1 MTRPPTPPVAL
12 GRLSLALAAAL
23 FVATGCDNDYSPIP
37 VGPPSPHVVGDRF
50 VGAWAMENSDDP
62 DALPF
67 GYYVAHFNDTEY
79 LVMLVDTLGG
89 DGLAQM
95 IFGGPYPSGTERHG
109 VNLPFLFRGHL
120 TVLEGATFLNLRPL
134 AADPLYPREELEELF
149 WIILRL
155 DMVGDRIRVRQ
166 LETSQLEPRPLTSEA
181 LQRALAGRVDED
193 DLYNSDGTEFR
204 RLPLWSSSPTR
215 TPGLP

>member
-1 MTRPPTPPVAL
+1 MRRL
-12 GRLSLALAAAL
+12 HRRRLSLVVAAAPIA
-23 FVATGCDNDYSPIP
+23 ATGCDNDYSPIP

-50 VGAWAMENSDDP
+50 VGAWAMEPDDP
-62 DALPF
+62 DALPHGF
-67 GYYVAHFNDTEY
+67 YVAHFNDIEY

-95 IFGGPYPSGTERHG
+95 IFGGPYPSELERQRPD
-109 VNLPFLFRGHL
+109 LPFLFRGHL

-166 LETSQLEPRPLTSEA
+166 LATSQLEPRPLTSEA

-204 RLPLWSSSPTR
+204 RLPLWSLSPAM
-215 TPGLP
+215 P